1 MTEKNVL
8 TAEAKADTI
17 WQKLKE
23 RAKDLRFGS
32 YDCKLVVHESQIV
45 EVDVVREL
53 SKIRAD

>member
-1 MTEKNVL
+1 MDKIVL
-8 TAEAKADTI
+8 TNDVKSDTI

-23 RAKDLRFGS
+23 RAKSLGFGS
-32 YDCKLVVHESQIV
+32 YDCKLVVHNNEIV